1 MRCQNRITKFL
12 QVFYINYDFLTELI
26 GWKHRKNSVF
36 STLFYIWGPITFTPD
51 KLQLAITNTPF

>member
-12 QVFYINYDFLTELI
+12 QVFYINDDFLTELI

-36 STLFYIWGPITFTPD
+36 STLVYNLYAPTFTMD